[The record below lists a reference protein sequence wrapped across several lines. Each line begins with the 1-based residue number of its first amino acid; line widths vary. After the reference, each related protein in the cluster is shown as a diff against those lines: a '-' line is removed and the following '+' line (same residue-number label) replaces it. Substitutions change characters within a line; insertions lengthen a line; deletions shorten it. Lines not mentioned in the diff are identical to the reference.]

1 MQATLGMLYIRGISC
16 VAARRELA
24 FLLAVRRPP
33 VRGEGQAH
41 PGCSI
46 HINLFLPVSGR
57 RAKGRGLLMT
67 TPQGPRKRL
76 PNNPSEENLRKQA
89 KRLAAQEDL
98 QLAAAQRRLAIEYG
112 YKNWADLIRTVASR
126 FVPVLPL
133 RELVAFPHGAYPIFV
148 GRQKSL
154 SAVNAVAAGSP
165 ILLVAQRDAKVTS
178 PSPADMYE
186 VGTLAVIVERDSLS
200 DDTAKIIVEGRRRA
214 RVTRF
219 AFDQQFY
226 KAEVEEVAD
235 TERLKVQALEV
246 GLSVSD
252 QAKGER
258 ALIRSV
264 QSALASYLRRK
275 RTAFPRTEIE
285 DPAVLPYVAA
295 RHLTIDL
302 AEQQALLECVS
313 PVERLEKI
321 LGHLKAAN

>member
-1 MQATLGMLYIRGISC
+1 
-16 VAARRELA
+16 
-24 FLLAVRRPP
+24 
-33 VRGEGQAH
+33 
-41 PGCSI
+41 
-46 HINLFLPVSGR
+46 
-57 RAKGRGLLMT
+57 MT
-67 TPQGPRKRL
+67 TSDGPRKRL

-89 KRLAAQEDL
+89 KGLANKEGL

-112 YKNWADLIRTVASR
+112 YKNWAELMRAVASR

-133 RELVAFPHGAYPIFV
+133 RELVAFPHEAYPIFV
-148 GRQKSL
+148 GRQMSL
-154 SAVNAVAAGSP
+154 RAIDAVAAGSP
-165 ILLVAQRDAKVTS
+165 ILLLAQRDAKVTA

-226 KAEVEEVAD
+226 KAEVKEVAD
-235 TERLKVQALEV
+235 TERLNMQSLDV

-252 QAKGER
+252 QAKRER

-264 QSALASYLRRK
+264 YSALGPHFRRK
-275 RTAFPRTEIE
+275 WISFARREFE
-285 DPAVLPYVAA
+285 DPAVLPYVVA

-313 PVERLEKI
+313 PIKRLEKI
-321 LGHLKAAN
+321 LGYLEAANAN